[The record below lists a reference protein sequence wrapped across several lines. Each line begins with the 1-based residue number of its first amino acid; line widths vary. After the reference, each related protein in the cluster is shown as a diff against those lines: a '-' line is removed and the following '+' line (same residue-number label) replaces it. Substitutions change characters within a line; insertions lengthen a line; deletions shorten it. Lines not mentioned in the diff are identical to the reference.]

1 MASSHKTPRRKLGT
15 RQVMADGTIKV
26 TVSHGY
32 RDDGRQRRLS
42 AIARDDDEADR
53 LAMELAAKLGRN
65 PELGCGLTLERWW
78 QAYKATRGQ
87 RIAKVTLERYR
98 TEMNGTWLPTLGDR
112 DITLISHA
120 DIQAVVI
127 QAKTR
132 SMAKERIKALS
143 AVLTHA
149 VREGKLAKNPCRMA
163 PFELPGD
170 VGKADLSGI
179 DYEDDPFAAIEGV
192 KSVWDVGTV
201 LVAAE
206 RLRGLPIETC
216 WLCMVG
222 AGLRR
227 EEALALR
234 WKDVRRIKV
243 AGREVTQIAVHAANT
258 SKDGMG
264 TTKTKKSVRIV
275 AMVEPFGERLWSLAG
290 DRESPVCDVSPK
302 NCSRRWANMWKP
314 LNLKSKH
321 MPKEPAT
328 HVSRGV
334 MLREPQVPFVHL
346 KQMRATHETMMQA
359 AGVSDS
365 LNAAAHGH
373 SERVAY
379 SNYLMPSTVEAAE
392 RTGRLFLVDG
402 GKQQHDECNTVAN
415 A

>member
-1 MASSHKTPRRKLGT
+1 MASSHNSPRRRLGT
-15 RQVMADGTIKV
+15 RKVLADGTIKV

-32 RDDGRQRRLS
+32 RSDGKQRRIS
-42 AIARDDDEADR
+42 QIARDEEEAER
-53 LAMELAAKLGRN
+53 IALELAAKLGRN
-65 PELGCGLTLERWW
+65 PELGKGLTLSRWW
-78 QAYKATRGQ
+78 DAYKVTRGK
-87 RIAKVTLERYR
+87 RIAKVTLERYS
-98 TEMNGTWLPTLGDR
+98 TEMRGTWLPALGDR

-149 VREGKLAKNPCRMA
+149 VREGKLTENPCRIA
-163 PFELPGD
+163 PFELPDD
-170 VGKADLSGI
+170 VGNAVDASL
-179 DYEDDPFAAIEGV
+179 DEADDPFAAIE
-192 KSVWDVGTV
+192 KEQDVWNAGTV
-201 LVAAE
+201 LLAME

-234 WKDVRRIKV
+234 WKDVRRIEV
-243 AGREVTQIAVHAANT
+243 AGRMVTQLAVHAANT
-258 SKDGMG
+258 AKDGRL
-264 TTKTKKSVRIV
+264 TTKNRKLRIV
-275 AMVEPFGERLWSLAG
+275 AMVEPFGARLWDLAG
-290 DRESPVCDVSPK
+290 DRDELVCDVSPK
-302 NCSRRWANMWKP
+302 NISRRWRQMWEP
-314 LNLKSKH
+314 LSDSKH

-328 HVSRGV
+328 HVYRGV
-334 MLREPQVPFVHL
+334 MLADPAIPFIHL
-346 KQMRATHETMMQA
+346 KQMRHTHTTMMQA

-365 LNAAAHGH
+365 LNAAMHGH

-379 SNYLMPSTVEAAE
+379 TNYLMPDTTEAAE
-392 RTGRLFLVDG
+392 RMGRLFVMDG
-402 GKQQHDECNTVAN
+402 GRQDRPRKQVN

>member
-1 MASSHKTPRRKLGT
+1 MSSSHKSPRRKLGT
-15 RQVMADGTIKV
+15 RQVLADGTIKV

-32 RDDGRQRRLS
+32 RDDGQQRRLS
-42 AIARDDDEADR
+42 AIAKDDDEAER
-53 LAMELAAKLGRN
+53 LALELAAKLGRN
-65 PELGCGLTLERWW
+65 PELGKGLTLKMWW
-78 QAYKATRGQ
+78 QAYKATRGK
-87 RIAKVTLERYR
+87 RIANVTLERYG
-98 TEMNGTWLPTLGDR
+98 TEMRGTWLPALGDR

-149 VREGKLAKNPCRMA
+149 VREGRLAKNPCGLA

-170 VGKADLSGI
+170 VGNAVDVSL
-179 DYEDDPFAAIEGV
+179 DEADDPFAAIERAQD
-192 KSVWDVGTV
+192 VWNVETV
-201 LVAAE
+201 LLAMQ

-216 WLCMVG
+216 WLSMVG

-258 SKDGMG
+258 SKDGRLS
-264 TTKTKKSVRIV
+264 TKNKKLRIV
-275 AMVEPFGERLWSLAG
+275 PMVEPFGERLWELAG
-290 DRESPVCDVSPK
+290 DRDEPVCGISPK
-302 NCSRRWANMWKP
+302 NISRRWRSMWEP
-314 LNLKSKH
+314 LQASKH
-321 MPKEPAT
+321 MPKKPAT
-328 HVSRGV
+328 HVYRGV
-334 MLREPQVPFVHL
+334 MLQEPEVPFIHL
-346 KQMRATHETMMQA
+346 KQMRHTHTTMMQA

-365 LNAAAHGH
+365 LNAAMHGH
-373 SERVAY
+373 SQRVAY
-379 SNYLMPSTVEAAE
+379 SNYLMPDTTEAAE
-392 RTGRLFLVDG
+392 RMGRLFVVEG
-402 GKQQHDECNTVAN
+402 GRQDAQDTQAKQAN

>member
-1 MASSHKTPRRKLGT
+1 MALSQKSGCRRVGT
-15 RQVMADGTIKV
+15 RQVLADGRIKV
-26 TVSHGY
+26 TVCHGL
-32 RDDGRQRRLS
+32 RSDGKKRRLY
-42 AIARDDDEADR
+42 AYAKDDAEADKIA
-53 LAMELAAKLGRN
+53 LELASRLGMQL
-65 PELGCGLTLERWW
+65 ELGNGITLERWW

-87 RIAKVTLERYR
+87 RIARVTLERYA
-98 TEMNGTWLPTLGDR
+98 TEMVNTWLPALGHR
-112 DITLISHA
+112 DITLITHA
-120 DIQAVVI
+120 DIQSVVI
-127 QAKTR
+127 RADTR

-149 VREGKLAKNPCRMA
+149 VRDGKLSRNPCRDA
-163 PFELPGD
+163 PFELPDD
-170 VGKADLSGI
+170 VGNKVDVDL
-179 DYEDDPFAAIEGV
+179 DAADDPFAAIEREQD
-192 KSVWDVGTV
+192 VWDVGTV
-201 LVAAE
+201 LLAMG
-206 RLRGLPIETC
+206 RLRGLPLETC

-258 SKDGMG
+258 AKDGRL
-264 TTKTKKSVRIV
+264 TTKNKKLRIV
-275 AMVEPFGERLWSLAG
+275 AMVEPFGSRLWELAG
-290 DRESPVCDVSPK
+290 SSDEPVCDVSPK
-302 NCSRRWANMWKP
+302 NCSRRWANMWRP
-314 LNLKSKH
+314 VNLESKH
-321 MPKEPAT
+321 MPKDPAT

-334 MLREPQVPFVHL
+334 MLEEPQVPFIHL
-346 KQMRATHETMMQA
+346 KQMRHTHETMMQA

-402 GKQQHDECNTVAN
+402 GRDRSRAAN